1 MGIFEKKNDHL
12 KKYFIIK
19 VKMWI
24 VNVNN
29 SLPFR
34 AKPKVMFLRS
44 RLRLVKINVLIFLL
58 LP

>member
-12 KKYFIIK
+12 EKYFIIK

-29 SLPFR
+29 SLPF
-34 AKPKVMFLRS
+34 PCQTESNFLRS
-44 RLRLVKINVLIFLL
+44 RLRLVKINVLIFL
-58 LP
+58 